1 MLWREAYTG
10 EGAANTQCKREKK
23 GLLVGIAGS
32 ATTGLNTWCSYNKSM
47 KFCAVLGAQGIRAM
61 GFKRAQGNVHFS
73 KFESDTNRITFET
86 TAISTV
92 YIRYPGPT
100 TIRAIKIPP

>member
-23 GLLVGIAGS
+23 GLLLYVGIVGS

-47 KFCAVLGAQGIRAM
+47 KFCVKQGAQGIRSM
-61 GFKRAQGNVHFS
+61 GFKH
-73 KFESDTNRITFET
+73 T
-86 TAISTV
+86 
-92 YIRYPGPT
+92 
-100 TIRAIKIPP
+100 